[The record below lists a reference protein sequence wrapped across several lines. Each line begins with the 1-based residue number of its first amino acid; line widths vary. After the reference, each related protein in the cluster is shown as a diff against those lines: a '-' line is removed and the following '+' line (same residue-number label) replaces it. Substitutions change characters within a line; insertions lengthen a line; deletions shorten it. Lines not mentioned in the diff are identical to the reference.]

1 MGIEGDLE
9 TKLKAVTALL
19 RARYIGKLAWKT
31 LGPLSPDLELLGKPG
46 RSWLA
51 GPRTQ
56 GLTSCLQTGPGLEG
70 GGFSTRKKISLS
82 PLPYSADLHPPSISR
97 IPCRDVGTL

>member
-1 MGIEGDLE
+1 MGIEEDLE
-9 TKLKAVTALL
+9 TKIKAVPALL
-19 RARYIGKLAWKT
+19 RAWYIGKLAWET
-31 LGPLSPDLELLGKPG
+31 LGPLFSDQELLGKPE

-56 GLTSCLQTGPGLEG
+56 GLTSCLQTGQGLEG
-70 GGFSTRKKISLS
+70 GGFSTRKISLS

-97 IPCRDVGTL
+97 IPCWDVGTL